1 MSFWQVLPTV
11 IRIIIMTMIMTIM
24 TIIMTMKMTIM
35 TIMTIVV
42 NAVAV
47 HIGIEQKYR
56 RDPRSRTLMSEVYGK
71 RMRET
76 AEQWTQL

>member
-1 MSFWQVLPTV
+1 MPTV
-11 IRIIIMTMIMTIM
+11 IRIIIMTMIMTIIMTVM